1 MSYTHFLSN
10 IMMHICFS
18 LSLSLSYLVSILVVM
33 PMCVGL
39 KTCVAFT
46 IFLNSWTG
54 QLKSTDPYEPKIKRE
69 KVF

>member
-46 IFLNSWTG
+46 IFLNS
-54 QLKSTDPYEPKIKRE
+54 
-69 KVF
+69 